1 MIAEVI
7 GIDDV
12 IDVVPTLDTNAYASG
27 DRLGSIQT
35 ISSAFRK
42 IQRTTLDPITPTS
55 SDFQGQAGKVVLQSI
70 VVIDQAKQSQP
81 IDILFFSSSPTVA
94 SADNAA
100 IDISDAEMDA
110 KCIGVV
116 SFDATYVAL
125 AANSIAAKTNLGLVL
140 KQSTSAA
147 NNHIYAVCVIRGAA
161 TFAASSLRFKYGF
174 LQD

>member
-1 MIAEVI
+1 MINEVI
-7 GIDDV
+7 GLDDV
-12 IDVVPTLDTNAYASG
+12 IDVVPTLDTNAYATG
-27 DRLGSIQT
+27 DRLGSIHT
-35 ISSAFRK
+35 ITNAFRK
-42 IQRTTLDPITPTS
+42 LHRSMDPITATA
-55 SDFQGQAGKVVLQSI
+55 SDFQGQAGKVILHSI
-70 VVIDQAKQSQP
+70 TIIDQAKQSQP

-116 SFDATYVAL
+116 SFDSTYVAL
-125 AANSIAAKTNLGLVL
+125 AANSCAAKTNLGLVL

-147 NNHIYAVCVIRGAA
+147 NNNLYAVCVIRGSA
-161 TFAASSLRFKYGF
+161 TYAASSLRFKYGF